1 MFTKLLKKIAQ
12 ENHRNHPL
20 TIYLAPLLAIFWR
33 MKPEQKLSVKSLMDW
48 CNLDIRDH
56 NRIYNLR
63 DLEAELN
70 YMKKA
75 GYLGEWIN
83 DGESPLPSDCKDPFK
98 CVLTLIPPDWLKEE
112 LKQIEE
118 KKKKFFY

>member
-1 MFTKLLKKIAQ
+1 
-12 ENHRNHPL
+12 
-20 TIYLAPLLAIFWR
+20 
-33 MKPEQKLSVKSLMDW
+33 MDW